1 MKRNGM
7 RPIHPGEILGEEFL
21 KPLSISPEALA
32 RSMSESETEVS
43 EFVRQQRGVSAV
55 LARKLSSHLNTT
67 PEFWRHLQ
75 STYDQ
80 RRAEI
85 GRG

>member
-1 MKRNGM
+1 MKRTGM

-21 KPLSISPEALA
+21 RPLSISPEAFA
-32 RSMSESETEVS
+32 RSMNESEAEVS
-43 EFVRQQRGVSAV
+43 DFVKQQRGVSAAF
-55 LARKLSSHLNTT
+55 ARKLSIHLNTT
-67 PEFWRHLQ
+67 PEFWLDLQ

-80 RRAEI
+80 RRVEI

>member
-21 KPLSISPEALA
+21 RPLSISPEAFA
-32 RSMSESETEVS
+32 RSMNESEAEVS

-67 PEFWRHLQ
+67 PEFWLNLQ
-75 STYDQ
+75 WTYDQ
-80 RRAEI
+80 RRAEFE
-85 GRG
+85 RG